1 MGDAI
6 RSDAPVAPP
15 TAAPITA
22 PVIIASAATASAVT
36 ASDASPSNR
45 LLTGLILPTLLRL
58 SVPNVLAMLV
68 AVLVGMAETFYIGV
82 LGTAPLAAMAVVF
95 PFVMLTQMLSS
106 GAMGGGVS
114 SAISRALGA
123 VDQGRANSL
132 AWHAVAI
139 GLSVGVVYSVL
150 LLVFSRPLLTLLG
163 ARGEVLE
170 LALTYARPLFG
181 CAFLIWLMN
190 TLASVLRGSG
200 NMAVPSLV
208 IFGTALLQIALG
220 GSLGLG
226 LGPLPRLGLPGVAI
240 GQIVASVV
248 AVGLFAWVL
257 RQPEVRVRPTLAG
270 GRPRSAL
277 FGAIL
282 QVGAL
287 ACLSPLQTIVA
298 MLVFTGLIA
307 RLGVPTLAGYGIG
320 QRLEFM
326 LIPIA
331 FGIGVASVPMVG
343 MAIGSGNVAR
353 ARRVAWTAA
362 CVSGLL
368 LGMIGISLAMVPDL
382 WSRWFSADPAV
393 RAVANRYL
401 GLVGPAFPS
410 FGFGLTLYF
419 ASQGSGK
426 VLGPVLAA
434 TARLALIVG
443 VGLWLASR
451 HADADAFFWLIAAG
465 MALYGLATAW
475 AVWRTRW

>member
-1 MGDAI
+1 MTDPADVADA
-6 RSDAPVAPP
+6 VA
-15 TAAPITA
+15 AAP
-22 PVIIASAATASAVT
+22 
-36 ASDASPSNR
+36 SPANR
-45 LLTGLILPTLLRL
+45 LLTGPILPTLLGL
-58 SVPNVLAMLV
+58 AVPNVLAMLV

-123 VDQGRANSL
+123 VDQVRADSL

-139 GLSVGVVYSVL
+139 GLAVGILYSL
-150 LLVFSRPLLTLLG
+150 LLLAFARPLLTLLG

-170 LALTYARPLFG
+170 LALTYARPLFAT
-181 CAFLIWLMN
+181 AFLIWLMN
-190 TLASVLRGSG
+190 TIASVLRGSG
-200 NMAVPSLV
+200 NMKVPSLV
-208 IFGTALLQIALG
+208 IFGTALMQIVIG

-226 LGPLPRLGLPGVAI
+226 LGPLPAFGLPGVAA
-240 GQIVASVV
+240 GQILASLV
-248 AVGLFAWVL
+248 AVGLFVWQL
-257 RQPEVRVRPTLAG
+257 RQPGVRVRPTLAG
-270 GRPRSAL
+270 GRPRADR
-277 FGAIL
+277 FAAIL

-298 MLVFTGLIA
+298 MLIFTGLIA
-307 RLGVPTLAGYGIG
+307 RLGVPALAGYGIG

-343 MAIGSGNVAR
+343 MAIGAQRVER
-353 ARRVAWTAA
+353 ARRVAWIAA
-362 CVSGLL
+362 TVSGVL
-368 LGMIGISLAMVPDL
+368 LGVIGITLALVPDL
-382 WSRWFSADPAV
+382 WSQWFSSDPVV
-393 RAVANRYL
+393 RTIANRYL
-401 GLVGPAFPS
+401 SLVGPAFPL

-443 VGLWLASR
+443 LGFWLASR
-451 HADADAFFWLIAAG
+451 DAGADAFFLLVAAG
-465 MALYGLATAW
+465 MVLYGLATAW

>member
-1 MGDAI
+1 M
-6 RSDAPVAPP
+6 
-15 TAAPITA
+15 
-22 PVIIASAATASAVT
+22 SAVP
-36 ASDASPSNR
+36 ASPANR
-45 LLTGLILPTLLRL
+45 LLTGPILPTLLGL
-58 SVPNVLAMLV
+58 AVPNVLAMLV

-123 VDQGRANSL
+123 ADQGRADSL

-139 GLSVGVVYSVL
+139 GLVVGLVYSL
-150 LLVFSRPLLTLLG
+150 LLTGFARPLLTLLG

-170 LALTYARPLFG
+170 LALTYARPLF
-181 CAFLIWLMN
+181 ASAVLIWLMN

-200 NMAVPSLV
+200 NMKIPSLV
-208 IFGTALLQIALG
+208 IFSTALLQIALG

-226 LGPLPRLGLPGVAI
+226 LGPLPRLGLPGVAA
-240 GQIVASVV
+240 GQIVASGLAVV
-248 AVGLFAWVL
+248 LFGWYL
-257 RQPEVRVRPTLAG
+257 RQPGIRVRPTLAG
-270 GRPRSAL
+270 GRPRAGL

-298 MLVFTGLIA
+298 MLIFTGLIA
-307 RLGVPTLAGYGIG
+307 RLGVPALAGYGIG

-343 MAIGSGNVAR
+343 MAIGSGQIER

-362 CVSGLL
+362 TVSGVL
-368 LGMIGISLAMVPDL
+368 LGLIGITLALVPEL
-382 WSRWFSADPAV
+382 WSQWFSTDPEV
-393 RAVANRYL
+393 RAIANRYL
-401 GLVGPAFPS
+401 TLVGPAFPL

-419 ASQGSGK
+419 ASQGSGR

-434 TARLALIVG
+434 TARLVLIVG
-443 VGLWLASR
+443 VGLWLAGR
-451 HADADAFFWLIAAG
+451 QAGAEAFFWLVAAG
-465 MALYGLATAW
+465 MVLYGLATAW
-475 AVWRTRW
+475 AVRRTRW

>member
-1 MGDAI
+1 MGDG
-6 RSDAPVAPP
+6 PP
-15 TAAPITA
+15 ANSPAQASPAAVTVGAGPESAVIAAAP
-22 PVIIASAATASAVT
+22 
-36 ASDASPSNR
+36 SPANR
-45 LLTGLILPTLLRL
+45 LLTGPILPTLLGL
-58 SVPNVLAMLV
+58 AVPNVLAMLV

-123 VDQGRANSL
+123 ADRGRANAL

-139 GLSVGVVYSVL
+139 GLVVGVVYSSL
-150 LLVFSRPLLTLLG
+150 LMLFARPLLTLLG
-163 ARGEVLE
+163 AHGEVLE
-170 LALTYARPLFG
+170 LALTYARPLFAS
-181 CAFLIWLMN
+181 AFLIWLMN

-200 NMAVPSLV
+200 NMKIPSLV
-208 IFGTALLQIALG
+208 IFSTALLQIALG

-226 LGPLPRLGLPGVAI
+226 LGPLPQWGLPGVAA
-240 GQIVASVV
+240 GQILASAV
-248 AVGLFAWVL
+248 AVGLFVGQL
-257 RQPEVRVRPTLAG
+257 RQPGIRVRPTLAG
-270 GRPRSAL
+270 GKPQAGL

-298 MLVFTGLIA
+298 MLIFTGLIA
-307 RLGVPTLAGYGIG
+307 RLGVPALAGYGIG

-343 MAIGSGNVAR
+343 MAIGAGKVER

-362 CVSGLL
+362 TVSGAL
-368 LGMIGISLAMVPDL
+368 LGLIGITLALVPDL
-382 WSRWFSADPAV
+382 WSQWFSADPEV

-401 GLVGPAFPS
+401 SLVGPAFPL

-434 TARLALIVG
+434 TARLILIVG

-451 HADADAFFWLIAAG
+451 QAGAEAFFWLVAAG
-465 MALYGLATAW
+465 MVLYGVATAW
-475 AVWRTRW
+475 AVRRTRW